1 MTKTRFSETT
11 TVAAF
16 LAGAVIA
23 AGVTLLLSP
32 KSGRQVREE
41 IGDMKDS
48 AVAKLRECAKEAK
61 FKLSPK
67 TKENAFYYEGGDC
80 WI

>member
-1 MTKTRFSETT
+1 MTKTRFSEAT

-32 KSGRQVREE
+32 KTGREVRSE
-41 IGDMKDS
+41 IGDMKDG
-48 AVAKLRECAKEAK
+48 AVSKLRECAREAK

-67 TKENAFYYEGGDC
+67 TKENAFFYEGGDC